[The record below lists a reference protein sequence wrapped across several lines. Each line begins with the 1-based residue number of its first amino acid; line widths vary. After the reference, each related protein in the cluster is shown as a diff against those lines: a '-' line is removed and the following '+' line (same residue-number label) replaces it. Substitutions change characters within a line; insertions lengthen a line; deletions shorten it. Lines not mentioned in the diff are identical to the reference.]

1 MKINDEWWTNSSPFE
16 QGANSSARERM
27 KALGIYEKI
36 QNGWRYE

>member
-1 MKINDEWWTNSSPFE
+1 MKINGGWWTNSNPFE